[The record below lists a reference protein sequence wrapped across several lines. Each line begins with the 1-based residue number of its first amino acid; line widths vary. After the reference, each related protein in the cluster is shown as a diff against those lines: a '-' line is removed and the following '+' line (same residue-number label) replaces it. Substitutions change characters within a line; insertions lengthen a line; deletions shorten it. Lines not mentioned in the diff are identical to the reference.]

1 MTTIFCGGLRIISP
15 SSLRPRRSMLYE
27 IAVTNTCD
35 YIYGRDSL
43 CSDPQALSDICN
55 TNFRNTPEKINR
67 PCNEKSPQVKHVTK
81 LCTAAAAATAGGAT
95 AGAASGNKDNERV
108 EPLTADHRLLVDM
121 LLGWLVIWAELSA
134 KGGGASSPFSCYGP
148 NLPACLPG
156 GLFACLLA
164 CLPAWDKYFKI
175 QLKTP

>member
-1 MTTIFCGGLRIISP
+1 MTTIFWGGVRIISP
-15 SSLRPRRSMLYE
+15 QPPTSSYLPRSMLYE

-81 LCTAAAAATAGGAT
+81 LCTAATAVAAG

-121 LLGWLVIWAELSA
+121 LLGWLVI
-134 KGGGASSPFSCYGP
+134 
-148 NLPACLPG
+148 
-156 GLFACLLA
+156 
-164 CLPAWDKYFKI
+164 
-175 QLKTP
+175 

>member
-1 MTTIFCGGLRIISP
+1 MQLKRQLSYALFHLIINDDNFLGRHTHHFSP
-15 SSLRPRRSMLYE
+15 GPTSSYLPRSMLYE

-81 LCTAAAAATAGGAT
+81 LCTAATAVAAG

-121 LLGWLVIWAELSA
+121 LLGWLVI
-134 KGGGASSPFSCYGP
+134 
-148 NLPACLPG
+148 
-156 GLFACLLA
+156 
-164 CLPAWDKYFKI
+164 
-175 QLKTP
+175 

>member
-1 MTTIFCGGLRIISP
+1 MTTIFCGGLRTISQLGP
-15 SSLRPRRSMLYE
+15 SSLRPHRSMLYE

-156 GLFACLLA
+156 GLSA

>member
-1 MTTIFCGGLRIISP
+1 MTTIFCGGLRIISQLEP
-15 SSLRPRRSMLYE
+15 SCLRPHRLMPFE

-43 CSDPQALSDICN
+43 GSDPQALSDICN

-81 LCTAAAAATAGGAT
+81 LCTAAAAGAAAT

-121 LLGWLVIWAELSA
+121 LLGWLVI
-134 KGGGASSPFSCYGP
+134 
-148 NLPACLPG
+148 
-156 GLFACLLA
+156 
-164 CLPAWDKYFKI
+164 
-175 QLKTP
+175 

>member
-1 MTTIFCGGLRIISP
+1 MTTIFCGGLRFISHQGP
-15 SSLRPRRSMLYE
+15 SSLRPHRSMLCE

-81 LCTAAAAATAGGAT
+81 LCTAAGAAATAGGAT
-95 AGAASGNKDNERV
+95 AAAGAASGNKDNERV

-121 LLGWLVIWAELSA
+121 LLGWLVI
-134 KGGGASSPFSCYGP
+134 
-148 NLPACLPG
+148 
-156 GLFACLLA
+156 
-164 CLPAWDKYFKI
+164 
-175 QLKTP
+175 